1 MDTQDRFIRDTANH
15 QMEVLRDDGVNR
27 HLRFKNPECTA
38 YWFDLITWPGTLCID
53 GDMGTYVFRRLHDM
67 FEFFRT
73 DQEHYNRT
81 GRAELLAINP
91 GYWQEK
97 LRAPNPR
104 DAMEYSADRF
114 RKHVKDAFD
123 NWVESS
129 QPEEEYSTEAERDEF
144 SEAKDALWSAL
155 NDEVLS
161 NADDG
166 EIRSYDAA
174 RDFQCDAAPGFNMD
188 DCWEWDCRVYK
199 FHFLWNCYAITYGIK
214 TYDAAKAK
222 QAAPVTG

>member
-1 MDTQDRFIRDTANH
+1 MNAYERFKKDAANH
-15 QMEVLRDDGVNR
+15 QMQVLRDDGVHR
-27 HLRFKNPECTA
+27 HLRFRNPESSA

-53 GDMGTYVFRRLHDM
+53 GDMGAYIFRRTEDM
-67 FEFFRT
+67 FAFFRT
-73 DQEHYNRT
+73 DQDYYNRT
-81 GRAELLAINP
+81 GRPDQLAINP

-97 LRAPNPR
+97 LRAPDPR

-114 RKHVKDAFD
+114 RQRVKQAFD

-144 SEAKDALWSAL
+144 NDAKDALWSAL

-161 NADDG
+161 AADDG

-174 RDFQCDAAPGFNMD
+174 RDFQCSEAPGFNME
-188 DCWEWDCRVYK
+188 DCWEWDCRGYK
-199 FHFLWNCYAITYGIK
+199 FHFLWNCYAIQFGIK
-214 TYDAAKAK
+214 AYDAAKVNQPA
-222 QAAPVTG
+222 QSPA